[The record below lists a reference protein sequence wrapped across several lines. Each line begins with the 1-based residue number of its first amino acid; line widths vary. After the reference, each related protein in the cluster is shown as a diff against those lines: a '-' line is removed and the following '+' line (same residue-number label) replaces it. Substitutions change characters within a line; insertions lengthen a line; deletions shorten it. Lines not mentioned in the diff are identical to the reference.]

1 MSQWTALQPQH
12 SARAHHASRE
22 PERRVEP
29 RPTNHPAARTDYTFA
44 HAGRQVR
51 IGPVVFWI
59 VVGTVVI
66 MAGWSITTAT
76 YFAFH
81 DDVIKGLLARA
92 QAQQYAYED
101 RIADLRAEIDRVTS
115 RQLLDQD
122 EFDAKLA
129 ELVRRQAMLESR
141 ATALS
146 GGADPVATG
155 SIRPAAR
162 GGGRGTAQP
171 ALGDM
176 LFTPHPLDDG
186 KQSSIAT
193 KLNDVEASLD
203 RVEHDET
210 AALDQMQVRY
220 DGRTRTVRRVLDSL
234 GLRFHAMPAAIGG
247 PFVPVRLP
255 PANESFA
262 RALTRVNIAR
272 AQADDLD
279 NTLKYVPLRRPL
291 AGELEMSSPF
301 GVRIDPFYHQPSMH
315 PGIDFHANVGDP
327 IYATAAGK
335 VVKAGWEGG
344 YGNMVEIDHGEG
356 LATRYG
362 HMSEIDVT
370 VGQKIRIGQIIGRVG
385 TTGRSTGPHLHYEV
399 RVNGEAVNPEKFLA
413 AGGQIFGGLPIAR
426 TEGRSFQD

>member
-1 MSQWTALQPQH
+1 MLQWTALLPQH
-12 SARAHHASRE
+12 SARAHYTSRE
-22 PERRVEP
+22 PGRRVEP
-29 RPTNHPAARTDYTFA
+29 RRTNHLAGRTDYTFA

-51 IGPVVFWI
+51 FGPVVFWI

-141 ATALS
+141 AAAL
-146 GGADPVATG
+146 GGAADPMATG
-155 SIRPAAR
+155 SIRPAAH
-162 GGGRGTAQP
+162 GGGGTAQP

-193 KLNDVEASLD
+193 ELKDVEASLD

-220 DGRTRTVRRVLDSL
+220 DGRTRVVRRVLDGL
-234 GLRFHAMPAAIGG
+234 GLRYHAASAGIGG
-247 PFVPVRLP
+247 PFIPVRLP

-291 AGELEMSSPF
+291 TGELEMSSPF
-301 GVRIDPFYHQPSMH
+301 GVRIDPFNHQPSMH

-344 YGNMVEIDHGEG
+344 YGQMVEIDHGEG